1 MDLNVD
7 IFQKHKMRNLQL
19 DDNKHKSFQLSI
31 CSDQALNENA
41 THASEKDVIW
51 QDLGQY
57 NLQV

>member
-1 MDLNVD
+1 MLDLFHL
-7 IFQKHKMRNLQL
+7 FQKHKMRNLQL

-41 THASEKDVIW
+41 IHASEKDVIW
-51 QDLGQY
+51 QDSGQY